1 VAALIAYLDTHVVVM
16 LTQPARHLP
25 RKAIATLRQAR
36 LLKISP
42 ATVLELQFLREIG
55 RLNSSPDNFLEAA
68 REAFTLE
75 VCDQP
80 FDDVV
85 SAALAL
91 SWTRDPF
98 DRIIVAQADVGQG
111 VLLTKD
117 RQILENFKAATWD

>member
-1 VAALIAYLDTHVVVM
+1 MIAYLDTHVVVM
-16 LTQPARHLP
+16 LTQPARHFP
-25 RKAIATLRQAR
+25 RKAIATLRRAR

-55 RLNSSPDNFLEAA
+55 RLNRPPKDFLEVA

-85 SAALAL
+85 AAALAL

-98 DRIIVAQADVGQG
+98 DRIIVAQANVGQG

-117 RQILENFKAATWD
+117 RQILENFKGATWD